1 MKSAWRPEGLGPATR
16 TCDVDSFRHSQAGR
30 PGAGV
35 RGHFLVGRP
44 HWTSGYGVKGGPV
57 AAGADWLLGWAD
69 TVFGLD
75 VEE

>member
-1 MKSAWRPEGLGPATR
+1 VPATR
-16 TCDVDSFRHSQAGR
+16 TCGVDSFRDPEAGG

-44 HWTSGYGVKGGPV
+44 HGTSGYGAKSGPV

>member
-1 MKSAWRPEGLGPATR
+1 MWVWGVSDLFRDPE
-16 TCDVDSFRHSQAGR
+16 AGG

-35 RGHFLVGRP
+35 GGRFLLGRP
-44 HWTSGYGVKGGPV
+44 HWMTGDDAKGGPV

-69 TVFGLD
+69 AVFGLD